1 MGGANTSFTPANGP
15 TTEGGSVPTNGGG
28 NLTWTQ
34 AQVTRT
40 DRWSLM
46 QQRGVV
52 VWFTGLS
59 GAGKST
65 LAMTLDAQLHSMGRK
80 SYVLDGDNLRHGICS
95 DLGFSEAA
103 RTENIRRAGE
113 VGCLMAEAGLIVI
126 GALISPF
133 RQDRSQIR
141 ASCTAR
147 GIAFIE
153 VYVNAPLHIC
163 EQRDPKGLYR
173 RARAGEIKGFTGI
186 DSPYEPPASP
196 EVILHSGQMTPDEC
210 LAPLLDHLLKLAS
223 PEA

>member
-1 MGGANTSFTPANGP
+1 MGGATTSLTPANGP
-15 TTEGGSVPTNGGG
+15 TTEGGSLPVNGGG
-28 NLTWTQ
+28 NITWTHT
-34 AQVTRT
+34 QVKREE
-40 DRWSLM
+40 RWSLLG
-46 QQRGVV
+46 QRGAL

-59 GAGKST
+59 GSGKST
-65 LAMTLDAQLHSMGRK
+65 LATGLDARLHALGRP
-80 SYVLDGDNLRHGICS
+80 SFVLDGDNLRHGLCK
-95 DLGFSEAA
+95 DLSFSEAD

-133 RQDRSQIR
+133 RADRSQIR
-141 ASCTAR
+141 ASCAAR
-147 GIAFIE
+147 GLAFIE

-186 DSPYEPPASP
+186 DSPYEPPTSP

-210 LAPLLDHLLKLAS
+210 LAPLLDHLLKLAA
-223 PEA
+223 PQA